1 MLSRIEFTNYRS
13 FLDVKVNLAP
23 FTLLIGANGSGKSNF
38 LRFFYY
44 MDTINYYVNEL
55 IENSKHFNHQ
65 NKPQFIRICTV
76 AGDDITINSKSH
88 DNDYLDLINTL
99 LRLQRILSKLQVGLF
114 TLNTLALDNPEQIQA
129 GGKIASDGQGI
140 ISLLDDLRT
149 GDREDLFYEIQA
161 NWIHYIPSIEKL
173 SLRTAEPGKKSLQVR
188 EKGIKKYFPVAKL
201 SEGTKLIL
209 MILTIL
215 YQENP
220 PKLILLEDID
230 RGLHPRLFQK
240 VVEMLRDIVKT
251 KDIQIIATTH
261 NPYLIDEFAGEEE
274 SVLIVEKQNAV
285 STITSLAE
293 RLDEGNTMEDALGSL
308 WFSGFFGGV
317 PKS

>member
-1 MLSRIEFTNYRS
+1 PSTSVGKRFS
-13 FLDVKVNLAP
+13 FAKN
-23 FTLLIGANGSGKSNF
+23 
-38 LRFFYY
+38 
-44 MDTINYYVNEL
+44 
-55 IENSKHFNHQ
+55 KHFNHFQ
-65 NKPQFIRICTV
+65 KNQKIHLKNNFGKVLECQDGIFIDDAWMKNNAMVDIPEARLYNLNPKSIEV
-76 AGDDITINSKSH
+76 EEKIQIRAEIASNGAGIV
-88 DNDYLDLINTL
+88 NTL
-99 LRLQRILSKLQVGLF
+99 ENLK
-114 TLNTLALDNPEQIQA
+114 
-129 GGKIASDGQGI
+129 
-140 ISLLDDLRT
+140 T
-149 GDREDLFYEIQA
+149 GDREDLFDAIEQSLIF
-161 NWIHYIPSIEKL
+161 YIPSIEKL
-173 SLRTAEPGKKSLQVR
+173 SFRTSEPGKKSLQVR
-188 EKGIKKYFPVAKL
+188 EKGIEKPFSVAEL

-215 YQENP
+215 HQENP

-261 NPYLIDEFAGEEE
+261 NPYLIDEFTGEEE
-274 SVLIVEKQNAV
+274 SVLIVEKQDAV